1 MKDTLEEAKLA
12 LAKAKDDMARYYN
25 RRRSPA
31 PTFSPGDMVY
41 LDSEDIQTTRPSKKL
56 SHRRLGPYPSTFDA
70 PQIPAGIQSFQWI
83 PVEWDCNLE
92 NIHRNETES
101 SGMEPE
107 STGMGPES
115 TGMAGIHRND
125 RIPQERGSR

>member
-1 MKDTLEEAKLA
+1 LSRLLGYKYDGDELDFTPA
-12 LAKAKDDMARYYN
+12 D
-25 RRRSPA
+25 RRNIL
-31 PTFSPGDMVY
+31 TV
-41 LDSEDIQTTRPSKKL
+41 L
-56 SHRRLGPYPSTFDA
+56 FDA

-83 PVEWDCNLE
+83 PLEWDWNLE
-92 NIHRNETES
+92 KIHRNETES

-125 RIPQERGSR
+125 RIPQE